1 MARNNGVARETLT
14 TKEDT
19 NETRFVNANC
29 KVQIEKCK
37 LSRNIRRTG
46 LAILTFAFC
55 NFHFALLVRVL
66 RAFRGEND
74 ICSYDR
80 EGSPWLAGIVFFP
93 PTLTWKSHRSVGLSA
108 CRLSIAT
115 ALLVWLSS
123 PTAAMALLLR
133 TGPCMFSDLRLP
145 ASPMRGI

>member
-55 NFHFALLVRVL
+55 NFHFAFLLRVL
-66 RAFRGEND
+66 RDLRGEGY
-74 ICSYDR
+74 IS
-80 EGSPWLAGIVFFP
+80 
-93 PTLTWKSHRSVGLSA
+93 
-108 CRLSIAT
+108 T
-115 ALLVWLSS
+115 AQALKSS
-123 PTAAMALLLR
+123 PMRRPKNRPAMK
-133 TGPCMFSDLRLP
+133 RLP
-145 ASPMRGI
+145 ARSKSPRMPIALAI